1 MQFLTPGEKSN
12 IKGRPYRL
20 AIILAI
26 VLFILIAPEIQDG
39 NSMDPTIKDGQ
50 VVIANKFSNY
60 SAKRKAPD
68 RDTLVVLDKDISL
81 DAGAEDNIIARVIAV
96 PGDTVEVKEGK
107 VLVNGKEH
115 TTKNDIS
122 GAKGKFKKKELKGNQ
137 VFVLSDNRSS
147 TKFCRYD
154 SRNPKLGT
162 VDMRKIRGNIV
173 MRIWPLGEISIMRD
187 K

>member
-26 VLFILIAPEIQDG
+26 IMFMLVAPEIQEG
-39 NSMDPTIKDGQ
+39 NSMDPTIRDGQ
-50 VVIANKFSNY
+50 VILANKFANF

-68 RDTLVVLDKDISL
+68 RDMLVVLDKDISL
-81 DAGAEDNIIARVIAV
+81 EAGAKDNIIARVIAV
-96 PGDTVEVKEGK
+96 PGDFVQVKDGK
-107 VLVNGKEH
+107 VLVNGHEY
-115 TTKNDIS
+115 TSRNDIS

-137 VFVLSDNRSS
+137 IFVLSDNRSS
-147 TKFCRYD
+147 DKFIKYD
-154 SRNPKLGT
+154 SRNPKLGV
-162 VDMRKIRGNIV
+162 VDMRKIRGDVV
-173 MRIWPLGEISIMRD
+173 MRIWPLNQISMMKD

>member
-12 IKGRPYRL
+12 IKARPYRL

-26 VLFILIAPEIQDG
+26 IMFLLIAPEVQNG

-50 VVIANKFSNY
+50 VVLLNKFAHY
-60 SAKRKAPD
+60 SAKRKAPE

-81 DAGAEDNIIARVIAV
+81 EAGAEDNIVARVIAV
-96 PGDTVEVKEGK
+96 PGDTVAVRDGK
-107 VLVNGKEH
+107 VLVNGKEY

-122 GAKGKFKKKELKGNQ
+122 GAKGSFKEKKLKGNQ
-137 VFVLSDNRSS
+137 VFLLSDNRSS
-147 TKFCRYD
+147 SKFIKYD
-154 SRNPKLGT
+154 SRNPELGT
-162 VDMRKIRGNIV
+162 VDMRNIRGNIIF
-173 MRIWPLGEISIMRD
+173 RIWPLKEISLMKD